1 MDGSFVKVM
10 IFLLLPLIVHDA
22 INSAF
27 MKYLK
32 LWFGPGA
39 FAVLSFIIT
48 QENHQALAYAPQSRN
63 TQLYKKLILLTPLVA
78 TIGFGLFYPVSSTHF
93 ALVGIL
99 ISTFGYIFTLHD
111 HVFIEESYFKPKSK
125 EKLQLFIICVALV
138 LLTNDWPAAFGS
150 FIDGTIFPRIFWNT
164 MHFLVFLIY
173 PIWNNTMVC
182 ILYDNEKKFRWKHLI
197 TWEADVVKLMAMFY
211 GAALFVT
218 LYAPHWQGN
227 YP

>member
-1 MDGSFVKVM
+1 MREGFIPFDGSFVKVM
-10 IFLLLPLIVHDA
+10 HFLLLPMIVHDA

-93 ALVGIL
+93 ALVGII

-138 LLTNDWPAAFGS
+138 LLTND
-150 FIDGTIFPRIFWNT
+150 
-164 MHFLVFLIY
+164 
-173 PIWNNTMVC
+173 
-182 ILYDNEKKFRWKHLI
+182 
-197 TWEADVVKLMAMFY
+197 
-211 GAALFVT
+211 
-218 LYAPHWQGN
+218 
-227 YP
+227 